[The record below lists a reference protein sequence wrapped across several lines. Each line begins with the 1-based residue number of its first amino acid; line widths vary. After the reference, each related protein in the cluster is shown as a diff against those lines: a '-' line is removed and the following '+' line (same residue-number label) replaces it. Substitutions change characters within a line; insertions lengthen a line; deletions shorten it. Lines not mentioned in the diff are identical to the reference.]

1 MNNLQTYSPTEENK
15 VGNNI
20 YKTSIDGLYFIKND
34 LLVDDRGFFRT
45 TAILPDLN
53 EMLTEK
59 YEVKQLNHS
68 RSEKNVVRGMHAEG
82 WNKLISLVSGKCF
95 CALADIRPDSST
107 FKKVEY
113 FLLGTDS
120 DSLIGSLYVEKGIAN
135 SYCVVEGPV
144 DYFYCFDKL
153 YRDRDPA
160 GDKSISIF
168 DPDLNITWPIEKEEM
183 IISERD
189 KNCITLREL
198 YPDKF

>member
-1 MNNLQTYSPTEENK
+1 MDDITMYIPTDENK

-20 YKTSIDGLYFIKND
+20 YKTNIDGLFFIKND
-34 LLVDDRGFFRT
+34 LLSDDRGFFRT
-45 TAILPDLN
+45 TSILPDLN
-53 EMLTEK
+53 EVLKEK

-68 RSEKNVVRGMHAEG
+68 RSSKNVVRGMHAEG
-82 WNKLISLVSGKCF
+82 WSKLIALTSGKCF
-95 CALADIRPDSST
+95 CALADIRPDSPT

-120 DSLIGSLYVEKGIAN
+120 DCLTGSLYVEKGIAN
-135 SYCVVEGPV
+135 SYCVIEGPA

-168 DPDLNITWPIEKEEM
+168 DPDLKIAWPIKKEEM
-183 IISERD
+183 ILSERD
-189 KNCITLREL
+189 ENCITLRKL
-198 YPDKF
+198 YPNKF